1 MSDAVTPIDYAI
13 ADPLDAGRAAFTR
26 HAWQEAFELLT
37 RADADVGLAG
47 PDLETLATAAFFAGH
62 ADLRTPTLERAFAA
76 YQHTGEV
83 IRAAFIAV
91 EVASA
96 FSLRGK
102 TSVASAWARRAE
114 RLLDGHDESYA
125 HGFLAL
131 IKSDL
136 AKTAG
141 DMPKALELAAEA
153 VAIGKRTG
161 HRDLHAYAL
170 ATQAT
175 LRIATGAIGEGIG
188 LLEEAAIDAVNGEL
202 SPLTAGI
209 TACQMIAACRDLT
222 DYRRATEWI
231 EMTDRWCEI
240 ESVHGFPGV
249 CRLHRAEM
257 VAVQGGWQLAIEEL
271 ERAIAEL
278 RKFEAIPVI
287 ADGLYA
293 IGDIRRL
300 QGDFEG
306 AEDVLREAHALG
318 RSPQPALALIRFES
332 GKVKSAAAAIEAA
345 LAESSWDAMA
355 RLRLLVAQVE
365 IALKAGDLERAR
377 VAVAQLAELVEES
390 SPPAIRA
397 ALAYARGRVLLADGD
412 ETGSARELQ
421 AALRQWREVGSTY
434 EIARTRAA
442 LSRALR
448 VVGDDDDADLE
459 LRVARDEFE
468 RLGAK
473 PDLAAVETELRELE
487 ERRTGRAQV
496 RRALLFTD
504 IVGSTRLAEAL
515 GDHAWERL
523 LRWHDDMLRAE
534 VARHG
539 GQIVHSTGDGFF
551 VVFDT
556 ARQAIRSAIAIQRAL
571 TSHAMTSGFAPPVR
585 IGLHAAEA
593 TQRGDDFSGVG
604 VHVAARIAALARGG
618 EIIASADALAEG
630 GDIPTTNPREVE
642 IRGVSERVGVAS
654 VSWEEQQPG

>member
-13 ADPLDAGRAAFTR
+13 ADPLNAGRAAFTR

-37 RADADVGLAG
+37 RADAGVGLAG
-47 PDLETLATAAFFAGH
+47 PDLESLATAAFFAGR

-76 YQHTGEV
+76 YQHTAEV

-114 RLLDGHDESYA
+114 RLLDGHAESYA

-136 AKTAG
+136 AKTTG
-141 DMPKALELAAEA
+141 DIPRALEFAAEA

-161 HRDLHAYAL
+161 HQDLHAYAL

-202 SPLTAGI
+202 SPLRAGI

-222 DYRRATEWI
+222 DYQRASEWI
-231 EMTDRWCEI
+231 ELTDRWCEI

-249 CRLHRAEM
+249 CRVHRAEI

-271 ERAIAEL
+271 ERAIEEL
-278 RKFEAIPVI
+278 RKFEAIPVM

-306 AEDVLREAHALG
+306 AEQVLREAHALG
-318 RSPQPALALIRFES
+318 RSPQPALALIRLES
-332 GKVKSAAAAIEAA
+332 GKMKSAAAAIEAA
-345 LAESSWDAMA
+345 LAESSWNSMA
-355 RLRLLVAQVE
+355 RLRLLAAQVE
-365 IALKAGDLERAR
+365 IVIGAGDLDRAR
-377 VAVAQLAELVEES
+377 VAVEQLAELVEEA

-397 ALAYARGRVLLADGD
+397 ALAYAHGRVLLADGD
-412 ETGSARELQ
+412 EIGSARELRI
-421 AALRQWREVGSTY
+421 ALRLWRDVGSTY

-442 LSRALR
+442 LSRGLR
-448 VVGDDDDADLE
+448 LIGDDDDADLE
-459 LRVARDEFE
+459 LRAARDAFE

-473 PDLAAVETELRELE
+473 LALAAVETELRELE
-487 ERRTGRAQV
+487 ERRAGGAQV
-496 RRALLFTD
+496 RAAFLFTD

-523 LRWHDDMLRAE
+523 LGWHDEMLHAE
-534 VARHG
+534 VARQG
-539 GQIVHSTGDGFF
+539 GRIVHSTGDGFF
-551 VVFDT
+551 AAFDT

-571 TSHAMTSGFAPPVR
+571 ASRAMASGFAPPVR

-593 TQRGDDFSGVG
+593 TQRGDDFSGVA

-618 EIIASADALAEG
+618 EIVASADALAEG
-630 GDIPTTNPREVE
+630 GEVPTGNAREVE
-642 IRGVSERVGVAS
+642 IRGVSEPVSVAS
-654 VSWEEQQPG
+654 VVWAEQQG

>member
-1 MSDAVTPIDYAI
+1 MSDAVKPIGYAL
-13 ADPLDAGRAAFTR
+13 ADPLEAGRAAFTR
-26 HAWQEAFELLT
+26 HAWDKAFELLT
-37 RADADVGLAG
+37 RADAGVGLPG
-47 PDLETLATAAFFAGH
+47 PDLESLATAAFFAGH

-102 TSVASAWARRAE
+102 ASVASAWARRAE
-114 RLLDGHDESYA
+114 RLLDGHAESYA
-125 HGFLAL
+125 QGFLTL

-136 AKTAG
+136 AKKAG
-141 DMPKALELAAEA
+141 DVPKALELAAEA

-161 HRDLHAYAL
+161 HQDLHAYAL

-202 SPLTAGI
+202 SPLRAGI

-231 EMTDRWCEI
+231 ELTDRWCEI

-249 CRLHRAEM
+249 CRLHRAEV
-257 VAVQGGWQLAIEEL
+257 VAVQGSWQLAIEEL

-300 QGDFEG
+300 QGDFKG
-306 AEDVLREAHALG
+306 AEEALREAHALG
-318 RSPQPALALIRFES
+318 RSPQPALALIRLES
-332 GKVKSAAAAIEAA
+332 GKVKSAAAAIDAA
-345 LAESSWDAMA
+345 LAESSWDAIA
-355 RLRLLVAQVE
+355 RLRLLAAQVE
-365 IALKAGDLERAR
+365 IALTAGDLDLAR
-377 VAVAQLAELVEES
+377 TAVGQLAELVEQE

-397 ALAYARGRVLLADGD
+397 ALAYARGRVQFAVGDG
-412 ETGSARELQ
+412 TGSARELR
-421 AALRQWREVGSTY
+421 AALREWRDVGATY

-448 VVGDDDDADLE
+448 GIGDDDDADLE
-459 LRVARDEFE
+459 LRAAREEFE

-473 PDLAAVETELRELE
+473 PDLAAVEIEVRDLE
-487 ERRTGRAQV
+487 ERRAGRAQV
-496 RRALLFTD
+496 RMAFLFTD

-551 VVFDT
+551 AAFDT
-556 ARQAIRSAIAIQRAL
+556 ARHAIRSAIAIQRAL
-571 TSHAMTSGFAPPVR
+571 TSHAVTSGFAPPVR
-585 IGLHAAEA
+585 IGVHAADA
-593 TQRGDDFSGVG
+593 TQRGGDFSGVG

-618 EIIASADALAEG
+618 EILVSADALAEG
-630 GDIPTTNPREVE
+630 GHIYTQNPREVE
-642 IRGVSERVGVAS
+642 IRGVSERVDVAS
-654 VSWEEQQPG
+654 VVWAENQPG